1 MTFFIVTLFK
11 EYLNVHSQLFFAS
24 WKSVTHMEMNNTLE
38 K

>member
-1 MTFFIVTLFK
+1 MTFFIVTQQD
-11 EYLNVHSQLFFAS
+11 YLKVHSQLFFAS